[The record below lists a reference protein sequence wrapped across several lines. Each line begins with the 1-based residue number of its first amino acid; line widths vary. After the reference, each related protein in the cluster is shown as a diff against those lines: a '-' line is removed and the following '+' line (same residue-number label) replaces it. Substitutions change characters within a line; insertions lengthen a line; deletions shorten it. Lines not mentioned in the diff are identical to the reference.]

1 MKLNRSMVPAICC
14 ILIFAAAALRGD
26 AAAGQGPAALVSE
39 RVHTFEPVPDGTE
52 VVHDFV
58 LRNIGDE
65 LLFIEKLKSG

>member
-1 MKLNRSMVPAICC
+1 MKLNKRMVQVVCG
-14 ILIFAAAALRGD
+14 ILLFAAAALRGD
-26 AAAGQGPAALVSE
+26 ATAGQGPAAVVLE

-65 LLFIEKLKSG
+65 MLFIEKLKSG